1 MTESD
6 ELRRMYDDHAGDVF
20 GYLARRVGRQL
31 AEDLTAETFRRA
43 VENASTFDPELGNRR
58 AWLYGIATNLVRGHR
73 RTEAT
78 HLRAIGRATT
88 SSNVAHTDPVDDRVA
103 GRIDAQTEASA
114 VLMAVTSLDA
124 ADRDLLILAG
134 WQRLSSREIAEV
146 LDIEPGAVR
155 VRLHRVRSRLRAL
168 MADTDTTHNRTPEQ
182 ITRPREGERRTP

>member
-43 VENASTFDPELGNRR
+43 VEHASTFDPERGNRR

-73 RTEAT
+73 RTEAI
-78 HLRAIGRATT
+78 HLRAIGRVTT
-88 SSNVAHTDPVDDRVA
+88 SSNVAYTDPVDDRVA
-103 GRIDAQTEASA
+103 GRIDAESEASA
-114 VLMAVTSLDA
+114 VMMAVTGLHE

-134 WQRLSSREIAEV
+134 WQRLSSREIADV

-168 MADTDTTHNRTPEQ
+168 MADTDTTHDGAPEE
-182 ITRPREGERRTP
+182 TRRPHRGERGTS